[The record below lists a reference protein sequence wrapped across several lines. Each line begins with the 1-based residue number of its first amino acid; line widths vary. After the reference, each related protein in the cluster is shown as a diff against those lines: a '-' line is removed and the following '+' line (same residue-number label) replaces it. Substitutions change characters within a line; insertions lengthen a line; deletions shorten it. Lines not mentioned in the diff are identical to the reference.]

1 VQFLGQ
7 TKNSRWAKLHPTRW
21 SLWKSREKLF
31 YCRKKIA
38 IACGFKLYCKRY
50 LDFQQLK
57 TEAFNRR
64 WAKTEKELENK
75 NGNVQFVCRMDALLH
90 NCASKCT
97 EGLPMQL
104 FCSVRMWARPIE
116 MNEMKYFE
124 ELDHFTKNCDTAT
137 SVKAFWIPLPA
148 WNSWSCSCFSW
159 IYLELWSCYPLI
171 FKWNLAVIVLTQV
184 LIFLDRSIFWN
195 IIRFAS
201 FRLSEWHNIFL
212 NFGLDL

>member
-1 VQFLGQ
+1 MSQ
-7 TKNSRWAKLHPTRW
+7 TPPHEMKFVKVKRKTCL
-21 SLWKSREKLF
+21 LQ
-31 YCRKKIA
+31 KKIA

-64 WAKTEKELENK
+64 WAKKEKELENK

-124 ELDHFTKNCDTAT
+124 E
-137 SVKAFWIPLPA
+137 
-148 WNSWSCSCFSW
+148 
-159 IYLELWSCYPLI
+159 
-171 FKWNLAVIVLTQV
+171 
-184 LIFLDRSIFWN
+184 
-195 IIRFAS
+195 
-201 FRLSEWHNIFL
+201 
-212 NFGLDL
+212 